1 VKNLDLLLAGVREL
15 PAPSGLSSLDQAVL
29 VELDRLKA
37 SPTVGPATFALAL
50 SMAVLLGVAG
60 AAVPTTSAVA
70 SSPLSPFDSR
80 LVFAP
85 STLLSAE

>member
-1 VKNLDLLLAGVREL
+1 MLLAGVREL
-15 PAPSGLSSLDQAVL
+15 PAPLGLSSLDEAVL
-29 VELDRLKA
+29 VELDRLNKGA
-37 SPTVGPATFALAL
+37 PTVGPATFALAL
-50 SMAVLLGVAG
+50 SMALLLGVAG